1 MRIKAVYMSN
11 ANNKKIIVGNNVF
24 VNGNPIVVDVDEDE
38 AAEIRKVAKQD
49 WFNILEEYDEKLVKS
64 PIVEEI
70 AEAVNE
76 AAEEDVVNEA
86 AEEDVVNEAA
96 EEDVVNEAAEEDV
109 VNEAAEEDVVN
120 EETVEEAVA
129 NEEAVEA
136 VVEKEAKPETKK
148 RTRRASAKKE
158 EE

>member
-86 AEEDVVNEAA
+86 AEEDVVNE
-96 EEDVVNEAAEEDV
+96 
-109 VNEAAEEDVVN
+109 
-120 EETVEEAVA
+120 ETVEEAVA

>member
-96 EEDVVNEAAEEDV
+96 EEDVVNEAAG
-109 VNEAAEEDVVN
+109 EDVVN

-158 EE
+158 E

>member
-76 AAEEDVVNEA
+76 AAEETVEEA
-86 AEEDVVNEAA
+86 
-96 EEDVVNEAAEEDV
+96 
-109 VNEAAEEDVVN
+109 
-120 EETVEEAVA
+120 VEEAVA

-136 VVEKEAKPETKK
+136 VEEKEAKPETKK

>member
-96 EEDVVNEAAEEDV
+96 G
-109 VNEAAEEDVVN
+109 EDVVN

-158 EE
+158 E